1 MNTTLQTSPLLL
13 AILAALGGCSA
24 HGEDPPIEQPPTV
37 ATYQGD
43 GCVVVEDGTTECASG
58 AEVQP
63 EQLFA
68 PWTCDVEVIAVNGDG
83 NLTTVTFQT
92 GDEELACCYPV
103 TGIDRAPGC
112 VIGRPYFER
121 GMLRMAPLN
130 EPTAG
135 LPAAPHQSASDQSTP
150 LSRGKA
156 WAMAGAGEH
165 ASVAAFARLSLQLM
179 ACGAPNDLLSA
190 THQAAVDEVKHA
202 EECWRLAER
211 FGTPNLHA
219 QAFPFNDVI
228 NPRASLAELASAT
241 LREGCLAE
249 TLGAH
254 LAAVAAERALD
265 PEVKRVLGNIAE
277 EEARHSVLSFRI
289 VAWALQAGGPEV
301 RAAIEAALA
310 EPWPQIDVTELAVR
324 TGVPRAELA
333 RLATEGVGQ
342 VLVPALRRLVA

>member
-1 MNTTLQTSPLLL
+1 MNSHPHTSPLLL
-13 AILAALGGCSA
+13 SILAALSGCSA
-24 HGEDPPIEQPPTV
+24 HEEPPVVDPPTV

-43 GCVVVEDGTTECASG
+43 GCIIVEESTAQCASG
-58 AEVQP
+58 ADVQP
-63 EQLFA
+63 DELFA
-68 PWTCDVEVIAVNGDG
+68 PWTCDVEVLTVDGDG
-83 NLTTVTFQT
+83 TLTTVSFQT
-92 GDEELACCYPV
+92 GETQPACCYPV
-103 TGIDRAPGC
+103 TGIDNAPGC

-130 EPTAG
+130 ELAAG
-135 LPAAPHQSASDQSTP
+135 LPGTP
-150 LSRGKA
+150 MSRGAA
-156 WAMAGAGEH
+156 WALAGAGEH

-179 ACGAPNDLLSA
+179 ACGAPSDLLSA

-202 EECWRLAER
+202 EACWELAER
-211 FGTPNLHA
+211 FGTPKVRA
-219 QAFPFNDVI
+219 SAFPFDDVI

-254 LAAVAAERALD
+254 LAAMAAERAAD
-265 PEVKRVLGNIAE
+265 PEVKRVLGDIAD

-289 VAWALQAGGPEV
+289 VAWAMQAGGPEV

-310 EPWPQIDVTELAVR
+310 EPWPQIDVAELALR

-333 RLATEGVGQ
+333 GLAAQGVAQ
-342 VLVPALRRLVA
+342 VLAPAVRRLMA

>member
-43 GCVVVEDGTTECASG
+43 GCVLVEEGTTECASG
-58 AEVQP
+58 AEVP
-63 EQLFA
+63 PDELFA
-68 PWTCDVEVIAVNGDG
+68 PWTCDVEVISVNGDG
-83 NLTTVTFQT
+83 SLTTVSFQT
-92 GDEELACCYPV
+92 GEEELACCYPV
-103 TGIDRAPGC
+103 TGIDNAPNC

-121 GMLRMAPLN
+121 GTLRMAPLN

-135 LPAAPHQSASDQSTP
+135 LPGAP
-150 LSRGKA
+150 LSRGAA

-179 ACGAPNDLLSA
+179 ACGAPNDLLAA

-211 FGTPNLHA
+211 FGTPPLRA
-219 QAFPFNDVI
+219 KAFPFDDVI
-228 NPRASLAELASAT
+228 NPRADLAELATAT

-254 LAAVAAERALD
+254 LAAMAAERAAD
-265 PEVKRVLGNIAE
+265 PEVKRVLGDIAN

-289 VAWALQAGGPEV
+289 VAWALQAGGAEV
-301 RAAIEAALA
+301 RAAVEAALA
-310 EPWPQIDVTELAVR
+310 KPWPQIDVAELAVR
-324 TGVPRAELA
+324 TGVSRTELS
-333 RLATEGVGQ
+333 RLASEGVTR
-342 VLVPALRRLVA
+342 VLAPAVRRLMA